1 MTQQYDELK
10 EFCYGQHREPNPQTQ
25 LTTDVGHK
33 RHKLLKKHKQLV

>member
-10 EFCYGQHREPNPQTQ
+10 EFGYGQHREPNPQTQ